1 MSSDMNSRS
10 ITDYI
15 LKLEKLN
22 EESRTKIDQ
31 LKKLFL
37 KENADKIDA
46 LNALNDFKY
55 KTNCLTNCSYTESTA
70 RVCGKTPY
78 CKNRENAG
86 IVERLLEL
94 GEMTSDFHKTAAY
107 QGAADTIADL
117 DYVIESGE
125 CVRHLRGIGRGIS
138 SKIDEYL
145 DEQDSDYE
153 ESDCSDTESIASTE
167 SHVETTP
174 NQGIADMLYAH
185 AEKTE
190 DKYKYKAYIK
200 AADTVYNLDYVIT
213 SGEEAMKLPG
223 IGKSIGKK
231 IDAFLDDE
239 DEDFH
244 VKFHTNVIISDEL
257 SNLATLEEHVGA
269 SEWKVNAYK
278 SAAKLIDTLP
288 YEVLNGTDLM
298 KFDGIGKG
306 IAQKVD
312 EIIQFGSTRRAH
324 ELKQANPDKC
334 N

>member
-22 EESRTKIDQ
+22 EESRAKIEQ

-37 KENADKIDA
+37 KENSDKVDA

-55 KTNCLTNCSYTESTA
+55 KTNCMSKPSYTESTA

-78 CKNRENAG
+78 CKTRENAG

-153 ESDCSDTESIASTE
+153 ESECSDTESIASTE
-167 SHVETTP
+167 SYIETIP

-200 AADTVYNLDYVIT
+200 AADMVYNLNYAIT
-213 SGEEAMKLPG
+213 SGAEAMKLPG

-239 DEDFH
+239 DDDFH

>member
-1 MSSDMNSRS
+1 MSSEMNSRS

-22 EESRTKIDQ
+22 EESYAKIEQ

-37 KENADKIDA
+37 KENASKIDA

-55 KTNCLTNCSYTESTA
+55 KTNCSYTETTA

-78 CKNRENAG
+78 CKKRENAG

-107 QGAADTIADL
+107 QGAADKIAKL
-117 DYVIESGE
+117 DYVVESGD

-138 SKIDEYL
+138 TKIDEYL

-153 ESDCSDTESIASTE
+153 ESDCSDTESIASNE
-167 SHVETTP
+167 SHVETIP

-200 AADTVYNLDYVIT
+200 AADTIYNLDYAIT

-239 DEDFH
+239 DKDFH

>member
-1 MSSDMNSRS
+1 MNSRS

-22 EESRTKIDQ
+22 EESRAKIEQ

-37 KENADKIDA
+37 KENSDKVDA

-55 KTNCLTNCSYTESTA
+55 KTNCMSKPSYTESTA

-78 CKNRENAG
+78 CKTRENAG

-153 ESDCSDTESIASTE
+153 ESECSDTESIASTE
-167 SHVETTP
+167 SYIETIP

-200 AADTVYNLDYVIT
+200 AADMVYNLNYMIT
-213 SGEEAMKLPG
+213 SGAEAMKLPG

-239 DEDFH
+239 DDDFH

-278 SAAKLIDTLP
+278 NAAKLIDTLP
-288 YEVLNGTDLM
+288 YEVLNGTDLT

>member
-22 EESRTKIDQ
+22 EESRAKINQ

-37 KENADKIDA
+37 KENAEKIDA
-46 LNALNDFKY
+46 LNALNEFKY
-55 KTNCLTNCSYTESTA
+55 KTNCMSNSSYTESTA
-70 RVCGKTPY
+70 RVCGKTSH
-78 CKNRENAG
+78 CKKRENAG

-167 SHVETTP
+167 SHVETNL

-190 DKYKYKAYIK
+190 DKYKDKAYIK
-200 AADTVYNLDYVIT
+200 AADTVCNLDYAIT

-231 IDAFLDDE
+231 IDTFLTDE
-239 DEDFH
+239 DDDFH

>member
-22 EESRTKIDQ
+22 EESRAKIEQ

-37 KENADKIDA
+37 KENSDKVDA

-55 KTNCLTNCSYTESTA
+55 KTNCMSKPSYTESTA

-78 CKNRENAG
+78 CKTRENAG

-153 ESDCSDTESIASTE
+153 ESECSDTESIASTE
-167 SHVETTP
+167 SYIETIP

-200 AADTVYNLDYVIT
+200 AADMVYNLNYMIT
-213 SGEEAMKLPG
+213 SGAEAMKLPG

-239 DEDFH
+239 DDDFH

-278 SAAKLIDTLP
+278 NAAKLIDTLP
-288 YEVLNGTDLM
+288 YEVLNGTDLT

>member
-1 MSSDMNSRS
+1 
-10 ITDYI
+10 
-15 LKLEKLN
+15 
-22 EESRTKIDQ
+22 
-31 LKKLFL
+31 
-37 KENADKIDA
+37 
-46 LNALNDFKY
+46 
-55 KTNCLTNCSYTESTA
+55 
-70 RVCGKTPY
+70 
-78 CKNRENAG
+78 
-86 IVERLLEL
+86 
-94 GEMTSDFHKTAAY
+94 
-107 QGAADTIADL
+107 
-117 DYVIESGE
+117 
-125 CVRHLRGIGRGIS
+125 
-138 SKIDEYL
+138 
-145 DEQDSDYE
+145 
-153 ESDCSDTESIASTE
+153 
-167 SHVETTP
+167 
-174 NQGIADMLYAH
+174 MLYAH

-288 YEVLNGTDLM
+288 YEVLNGTDLT
-298 KFDGIGKG
+298 KYDGIGKG

>member
-1 MSSDMNSRS
+1 MNSRS

-22 EESRTKIDQ
+22 EESYAKIEQ

-37 KENADKIDA
+37 KENASKIDA

-55 KTNCLTNCSYTESTA
+55 KTNCSYTESTA

-107 QGAADTIADL
+107 QGAADKIANL
-117 DYVIESGE
+117 DYVVESGD

-138 SKIDEYL
+138 TKIDEYL

-153 ESDCSDTESIASTE
+153 ESDCSDTESIASNE
-167 SHVETTP
+167 SHVETIP

-200 AADTVYNLDYVIT
+200 AADTIYNLDYAIT

-239 DEDFH
+239 DKDFH

-278 SAAKLIDTLP
+278 NAAKLIDTLP

-298 KFDGIGKG
+298 KYDGIGKG

>member
-22 EESRTKIDQ
+22 EESRAKIEQ

-37 KENADKIDA
+37 KENSDKVDA

-55 KTNCLTNCSYTESTA
+55 KTNCVSNPSYIESTA

-78 CKNRENAG
+78 CKTRENAG

-153 ESDCSDTESIASTE
+153 ESECSDTESIASTE
-167 SHVETTP
+167 SYVETIP

-200 AADTVYNLDYVIT
+200 AADMVYNLNCAIT
-213 SGEEAMKLPG
+213 SGAEAMKLPG

-239 DEDFH
+239 DDDFH

-278 SAAKLIDTLP
+278 NAAKLIDTLP

>member
-37 KENADKIDA
+37 KENAEKIDA

-55 KTNCLTNCSYTESTA
+55 KTNCSYTESTA
-70 RVCGKTPY
+70 RVCGKMPY

-167 SHVETTP
+167 SHVETTF

-200 AADTVYNLDYVIT
+200 AADTVYNLDYAIT

-239 DEDFH
+239 DKDFH

>member
-22 EESRTKIDQ
+22 EESRAKIEQ

-37 KENADKIDA
+37 KENSDKVDA

-55 KTNCLTNCSYTESTA
+55 KTNCMSKPSYTESTA

-78 CKNRENAG
+78 CKTRENAG

-153 ESDCSDTESIASTE
+153 ESECSDTESIASTE
-167 SHVETTP
+167 SYIETIP

-200 AADTVYNLDYVIT
+200 AADMVYNLNCTIT
-213 SGEEAMKLPG
+213 SGAEAMKLPG

-239 DEDFH
+239 DDDFH

-278 SAAKLIDTLP
+278 NAAKLIDTLP
-288 YEVLNGTDLM
+288 YEVLNGTDLT